1 MRNILISIFVC
12 LFILTSVSAAD
23 LIDKGTYKQ
32 NDPGQFRFTCD
43 LENGLP
49 CGASYSCN
57 VTIQYPNSSL
67 LINNKLATLS
77 NNEYN
82 ITLPDTSVLGDYKNV
97 IARCTNGTNGGSTAY
112 WFDIT
117 PNGYR
122 QSTSQG
128 IISFVLILTIAIGS
142 LVFLV
147 LGWKFFDDERFWF
160 FGVLF
165 FALSVILI
173 LYFFGSSITYSRDL
187 AYSSGSQND
196 QENVFRMILLVTRT
210 SLLFILPFI
219 IWYGYDSWKQKKKS
233 SQANDGWDNNE
244 Y

>member
-1 MRNILISIFVC
+1 MRNILISIFIV
-12 LFILTSVSAAD
+12 LFITMSVSAVD
-23 LIDKGTYKQ
+23 LIDAGTFKQ
-32 NDPGQFRFTCD
+32 NTASNFRFTCELD
-43 LENGLP
+43 NGLP
-49 CGASYSCN
+49 CGATYSCN

-67 LINNKLATLS
+67 LIDNKQATLI
-77 NNEYN
+77 NGKYN
-82 ITLPDTSVLGDYKNV
+82 ITFPDTSVLGQYNYV
-97 IARCTNGTNGGSTAY
+97 LAQCSNGTNGGSTGY
-112 WFDIT
+112 FFDIT

-122 QSTSQG
+122 QSISQG

-165 FALSVILI
+165 FALSIILL
-173 LYFFGSSITYSRDL
+173 LYFFGSSISYSRDL
-187 AYSSGSQND
+187 AYTSGSQND
-196 QENVFRMILLVTRT
+196 QENVFRMILLVTR
-210 SLLFILPFI
+210 SAFLFVIPFI

-233 SQANDGWDNNE
+233 SESNDGWDNNE